1 MKEHLSQEQ
10 FSSVWS
16 RVAPEGSGS
25 LTLRQERE
33 ETVKPEQPAC
43 EGGRP
48 IVKAVFLAQMMEQEC
63 LLKAGLRCIQSCGRL
78 WEAYQAAGERCQR
91 LREEV
96 EEQTQACYRPTCCGL
111 YASWF
116 EDLYPDLFFLS
127 RSMEEIYRAAAQEH
141 RWYHLRRF
149 FLQAAEEHEEL
160 QQLLRA
166 RVMEE

>member
-16 RVAPEGSGS
+16 RVAPEGSES

-33 ETVKPEQPAC
+33 EAAKPEQYPY
-43 EGGRP
+43 EETRP
-48 IVKAVFLAQMMEQEC
+48 IVSAVTLAQMMERES

-96 EEQTQACYRPTCCGL
+96 EELTQACYRPTCCGL
-111 YASWF
+111 CASWF

-127 RSMEEIYRAAAQEH
+127 RSMEEAYRAAAQER
-141 RWYHLRRF
+141 RWYRLRGF
-149 FLQAAEEHEEL
+149 FLEAAQEHEEL
-160 QQLLRA
+160 QHLLRA
-166 RVMEE
+166 RVME